1 MEFQW
6 EISVQGFRSSWWFLN
21 IWLKKFLTITHP
33 MNLLRTKKVEIL
45 CEYYFGTGDENRNEF
60 TNE

>member
-1 MEFQW
+1 
-6 EISVQGFRSSWWFLN
+6 
-21 IWLKKFLTITHP
+21 
-33 MNLLRTKKVEIL
+33 MNLLRTKKLEIL

>member
-1 MEFQW
+1 
-6 EISVQGFRSSWWFLN
+6 
-21 IWLKKFLTITHP
+21 

-60 TNE
+60 SRTVLNLNLFQ